1 MKSKK
6 DLILGLPSNWGKL
19 MSNDRSVQ
27 VEFDRRLEE
36 ARKMVVSDKELD
48 DMLDTFADNI
58 SSIDYDQ
65 MKRWKEAGVDVGD
78 LSLDE
83 LINMI
88 RANVYDV
95 LVDNGLIDGFSD
107 PNETDIGNKIASIR
121 DKKHLED
128 EG

>member
-19 MSNDRSVQ
+19 MSSDRSVQ
-27 VEFDRRLEE
+27 VEFDRRLAE
-36 ARKMVVSDKELD
+36 ARKMVVDDKEME

-58 SSIDYDQ
+58 SNIDYDQ
-65 MKRWKEAGVDVGD
+65 MKRWEEAGVDVGD

-107 PNETDIGNKIASIR
+107 PNETDMGNKIASIR

-128 EG
+128 ES